1 MNRPL
6 TPSLSPSDGER
17 VDFRPGEGG
26 SSGGDKIHPMNT
38 PRSTFVLPQIIANEA
53 QLEDVLSQPSRPLV
67 EFITQ
72 VRSPLLILGAGGK
85 MGPSLAA
92 LARRAAAE
100 AGHRLRVVAV
110 SRFQDAAARRS
121 LESRDIE
128 TIPCDLFDR
137 EAVAGL
143 PDAVDIIY
151 LVGVKFGTSQNPSLT
166 WAANTLIPTHVAERF
181 PAARIVALSTG
192 NVYPLVPVSSGG
204 ATEDTPLT
212 PVGEYANSA
221 VARERLFEFHS
232 QQRGTRVV
240 LVRLNYA
247 LDLRYGVVHDLA
259 RRVWSGEA
267 VDLANGYVNCIWQG
281 DANDAIL
288 RALSLAASPP
298 LPLNLTGPQML
309 RVRTVAAQ
317 LAELMAK
324 PVKFSGRESD
334 LALLNNPARAC
345 QLLGPPP
352 TPLETVM
359 RWTAQWIKQGGASWN
374 KPTHFEVSDGRY

>member
-1 MNRPL
+1 MK
-6 TPSLSPSDGER
+6 TKG
-17 VDFRPGEGG
+17 
-26 SSGGDKIHPMNT
+26 
-38 PRSTFVLPQIIANEA
+38 STFSLPEVITDEA
-53 QLEDVLSQPSRPLV
+53 QLEDVLSRPSRPLV

-85 MGPSLAA
+85 MGPTLAV
-92 LARRAAAE
+92 LAHRAAVE
-100 AGHRLRVVAV
+100 AGHSLRVVAV
-110 SRFQDAAARRS
+110 SRFQNAAVRES
-121 LESRDIE
+121 LESRGVE
-128 TIPCDLFDR
+128 TIACDLFDR

-143 PDAVDIIY
+143 PEASDIIY

-166 WAANTLIPTHVAERF
+166 WAANTVIPTHIAVRF

-192 NVYPLVPVSSGG
+192 NVYPLVPVTTGG
-204 ATEDTPLT
+204 ATEDMPLT
-212 PVGEYANSA
+212 PLGEYANSA

-232 QQRGTRVV
+232 RQRGTPMV

-247 LDLRYGVVHDLA
+247 LDLRYGVLHDLA
-259 RRVWSGEA
+259 RRIWSGEA
-267 VDLANGYVNCIWQG
+267 IDLASGYVNCIWQG
-281 DANDAIL
+281 DANDCIL

-298 LPLNLTGPQML
+298 LPLNLTGPEVL
-309 RVRTVAAQ
+309 SVRKVATR
-317 LAELMAK
+317 LAELMGK

-345 QLLGPPP
+345 QLLGPPS

-359 RWTAQWIKQGGASWN
+359 RWTAQWIMQGGASWN